1 MNRSVIKTIKTLKA
15 IKPNPAW
22 SVSTRDILLSQIS
35 AQGFEVAPHSLLGAW
50 WVYTSAGLSEV
61 YQYTIGFLFASPRHA
76 FATFTLLFGTAVG
89 LTYASGGS
97 LPGQP
102 LYAIKQTRESLQVA
116 FVSPDERAQLEVDL
130 AERRLKELKEITA
143 GPLSAEAKTA
153 AVESLAQAVTEK
165 LFQAT
170 KNLDTIKSSS
180 ESKKVARAA
189 SSITEK
195 TDSAKLLL
203 SQADTGNL
211 SKAQAESLRTV
222 ELKIEDADR
231 KALAVIVEKQVQA
244 GISEDDLSLQ
254 LEKKVKATEEELA
267 NLAKKVTIAGSAATQ
282 GDTSELVEKSDAA
295 KRMLADAKE
304 SLGKKNFKIALEKL
318 NLTRDLVLS
327 VSASLRKK
335 GGDADVKE
343 QEVGPQA
350 Q

>member
-1 MNRSVIKTIKTLKA
+1 MNRSVVKTIKTLKA

-35 AQGFEVAPHSLLGAW
+35 AQGFEATPHSLVGAW

-76 FATFTLLFGTAVG
+76 FATFTLLFGAAVG
-89 LTYASGGS
+89 LTTASGGS

-116 FVSPDERAQLEVDL
+116 FVSPDERAQLEIDL
-130 AERRLKELKEITA
+130 AERRLKELKEVTA
-143 GPLSAEAKTA
+143 GPLSTEEKTA

-165 LFQAT
+165 LYQAT

-189 SSITEK
+189 GAITEK

-211 SKAQAESLRTV
+211 SKAQAESLQTV

-244 GISEDDLSLQ
+244 GISEDDLSAQ
-254 LEKKVKATEEELA
+254 LEKKVRATEEELVS
-267 NLAKKVTIAGSAATQ
+267 LSKKVTIAGSHAAAQ
-282 GDTSELVEKSDAA
+282 GDTSDLVEKSDAA

-343 QEVGPQA
+343 VRTAE
-350 Q
+350 